1 MKKRTLSRLLAAFL
15 AVMLMAQS
23 LCLTAFAEETT
34 LEATPEAVTETEPV
48 NEAVINE
55 PEVEEPVVEEP
66 VVEEPVVE
74 EPVVEEPVVEK
85 PVAEVPVAEVPV
97 VEEPVAEVPETE
109 SEVVPVNIPADS
121 SVEQV
126 NRILTTAI
134 FDESTETKSWEYHCQ
149 GKTSLGIPGNPSW
162 GSIEGF
168 TSEVITTTLFG
179 KKHTTTY
186 THLALAANKD
196 GNYQVRV
203 AGNIDTVYTIEK
215 SAKLQGSITLHESP
229 SAALNSADLKSAI
242 FSAVVESS
250 TPAGLTADA

>member
-15 AVMLMAQS
+15 AVMLLAQS

-34 LEATPEAVTETEPV
+34 LEAASEAVTETEPV
-48 NEAVINE
+48 NETAINE
-55 PEVEEPVVEEP
+55 IEVEEPKVEEPVVEEP
-66 VVEEPVVE
+66 VAEEPVVE
-74 EPVVEEPVVEK
+74 EPV
-85 PVAEVPVAEVPV
+85 A
-97 VEEPVAEVPETE
+97 EEPVAEETVVEEPETE

-134 FDESTETKSWEYHCQ
+134 LGESTETKNWEYHCK
-149 GKTSLGIPGNPSW
+149 GKTSLGISGNASW

-168 TSEVITTTLFG
+168 TSEVITTLFG

-186 THLALAANKD
+186 THLALAKNND
-196 GNYQVRV
+196 GVYKVRV
-203 AGNIDTVYTIEK
+203 AGNTDAEYTIEK

-229 SAALNSADLKSAI
+229 SAALNSEDLKSAI
-242 FSAVVESS
+242 FLS
-250 TPAGLTADA
+250 LIHI